1 MGHYIVLNGEC
12 SALECTGKEWGGM
25 TGRSVLSYVAVQCR
39 YLCNK
44 KEMRFQPGR
53 RLSNILSTVKS

>member
-1 MGHYIVLNGEC
+1 VGHYIVLNGEC

-44 KEMRFQPGR
+44 KEMRFLR
-53 RLSNILSTVKS
+53 T